1 MGRMVGKLAIVL
13 LLSNYNFKC
22 EQEGDLEFSPV
33 GVGLLPKDGIK
44 IRISKIETNCLSFNM
59 K

>member
-1 MGRMVGKLAIVL
+1 MGKMVGKLAIVL

-44 IRISKIETNCLSFNM
+44 IRISKIEKN
-59 K
+59 